1 MRPARPAPSQASQTA
16 PGTAAGSSSPP
27 DAGRG
32 LDRDGL
38 VVTTDAHSFWAPELA
53 RWVDAVDLE
62 PGTWLRTSAGTWAQ
76 VSAVTVRTAE
86 NQRVHNPTVDGLH
99 TYHVAAGNADLP
111 VHNDSVG
118 GPCPEAEAIAEHAN
132 ERFDGEPRTT
142 TSEAFPTP
150 NSRGTSMT
158 SSTRRSRAW
167 RYGLRNG
174 RTAYW
179 ARRGESS
186 SSRMRARLTAAP
198 CSLPL
203 KGERISRNWSSGPA
217 VEEEHTTVLLTRGGF
232 SLLYRL
238 AAETENMAGY
248 RFLTSPAQTA
258 LGRLREV
265 RGPLRGVREQLRHSQ
280 DSHPSPPPG
289 GGEEAVRL
297 VRLDADS
304 VLLSLPTAVL
314 DGILAG
320 AVAVRDGLGDS
331 ELQTRTGFSPA
342 EFDTL
347 LTCLEAGG
355 P

>member
-1 MRPARPAPSQASQTA
+1 M
-16 PGTAAGSSSPP
+16 
-27 DAGRG
+27 
-32 LDRDGL
+32 
-38 VVTTDAHSFWAPELA
+38 VTTDAHSFWAPELA

-132 ERFDGEPRTT
+132 ERFDQGATDHYV
-142 TSEAFPTP
+142 
-150 NSRGTSMT
+150 RGIPHTEL
-158 SSTRRSRAW
+158 AGYVDDVLNEEIPGLGV

-248 RFLTSPAQTA
+248 RFLTSQAQTA